1 MHLRVIWAIIRKDAL
16 DIWLNKSTLFGL
28 IYPIFM
34 SLVFLLISHLVGRSS
49 NNLLIYNPGNT
60 NLAQVVAEAFQN
72 PKVTQAS
79 SAAEVKA
86 AFGPNGTQKKSTY
99 TLGLILPA
107 NFDSSLRA
115 GNRPAMSLFLN
126 GSSVNAQTE
135 ALLQTAIINYARAT
149 ANPQPP
155 VTITTAV
162 INPSSSTKTG
172 ALLAQVYSP
181 LVLLLSLIVGTTFIP
196 LLLLEEKEKKT
207 LRMLLVTPASFSDIL
222 IGKLM
227 IVLIFQ
233 LAITSVA
240 LAIQGGFSG
249 DVPLVVFY
257 VLIGAFF
264 SLSLGLFFGSVFNTA
279 SAAGTVAGIVAIIY
293 IVGGLFVGQLGQII
307 GNSLVLQIARLLPTY
322 YLAEGVANAIQ
333 NLGSLST
340 NLIDTSVIL
349 VSTLIL
355 FAISAWELRRQSAV
369 LAII

>member
-1 MHLRVIWAIIRKDAL
+1 MHPRVIWAIIRKDAL

-28 IYPIFM
+28 IYPIVM

-49 NNLLIYNPGNT
+49 NNLLIYNPGNS

-72 PKVTQAS
+72 PEVTRAS
-79 SAAEVKA
+79 SAAEVEA
-86 AFGPNGTQKKSTY
+86 AFGPNGTQNKSSY
-99 TLGLILPA
+99 ALGLILPT
-107 NFDSSLRA
+107 NFDSGLRA
-115 GNRPAMSLFLN
+115 GTRPTLGLFLN

-135 ALLQTAIINYARAT
+135 ALLQSAIINHARAT

-155 VTITTAV
+155 VRITTTV
-162 INPSSSTKTG
+162 INPPSSTSTG

-207 LRMLLVTPASFSDIL
+207 LRMLLVTPASFNDIL
-222 IGKLM
+222 IGKLL
-227 IVLIFQ
+227 IVLVFQ

-249 DVPLVVFY
+249 NLLLVVFY

-279 SAAGTVAGIVAIIY
+279 SAAGTVAGIVAIVY
-293 IVGGLFVGQLGQII
+293 IIGGLFVGQLGQIV
-307 GNSLVLQIARLLPTY
+307 GNGLVLQIARLLPTY
-322 YLAEGVANAIQ
+322 YLAEGVANASQ
-333 NLGSLST
+333 NLGSLSS
-340 NLIDTSVIL
+340 NLLDTGVIL
-349 VSTLIL
+349 VSTLVL
-355 FAISAWELRRQSAV
+355 FVISAWELRRQSAV
-369 LAII
+369 LAVI